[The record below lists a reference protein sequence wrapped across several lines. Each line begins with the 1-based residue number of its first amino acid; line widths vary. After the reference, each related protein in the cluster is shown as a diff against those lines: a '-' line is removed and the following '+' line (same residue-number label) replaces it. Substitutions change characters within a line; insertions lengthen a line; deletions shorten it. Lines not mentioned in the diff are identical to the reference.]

1 MKNISSGIFV
11 DGLGG
16 VIPGLIGGFGQS
28 TSSANV
34 GLSIASGATSKKI
47 AYSLGL
53 ILFFL
58 AFFPKLSGIFI
69 IMPKPV
75 MGAMLV
81 FTISFMIM
89 SGLQILTSRMLDT
102 RKTLIAGFS
111 IIFGLSADILPELYE
126 GVHPW
131 ISPVFASSLSL
142 GTTMAVVLNL
152 LLRIGIKRHAK
163 LVVESSVHASNVI
176 FDFFEKQGGIWGA
189 RKEVVY
195 KVITAGIELSESIY
209 GLGLTSGKIEFRTV
223 YSEESIELTAT
234 YEGAPI
240 DLEVVKPTSEE
251 LIANERASLT
261 LARYLV
267 RHSADQVEISSKDDR
282 TSVKMYFTH

>member
-1 MKNISSGIFV
+1 
-11 DGLGG
+11 
-16 VIPGLIGGFGQS
+16 
-28 TSSANV
+28 
-34 GLSIASGATSKKI
+34 
-47 AYSLGL
+47 
-53 ILFFL
+53 
-58 AFFPKLSGIFI
+58 
-69 IMPKPV
+69 MPKPV

-102 RKTLIAGFS
+102 RKTLIAGLS

-126 GVHPW
+126 NVHPW
-131 ISPVFASSLSL
+131 ISPVFTSSLSL

-152 LLRIGIKRHAK
+152 LLRIGIKRHAN
-163 LVVESSVHASNVI
+163 LVVESAGHASNAL

-195 KVITAGIELSESIY
+195 KVITADIELSDSIY
-209 GLGLTSGKIEFRTV
+209 GLGLTSGKIEFRTD

-240 DLEVVKPTSEE
+240 ELDAVRPTREE
-251 LIANERASLT
+251 LIADERASLN

-267 RHSADQVEISSKDDR
+267 RRSADQVEISSKDNY
-282 TSVKMYFTH
+282 TQVKMCFVH